1 MSNLIHSLP
10 VVILG
15 DRQCRQLNEQI
26 FSSFVVL

>member
-1 MSNLIHSLP
+1 MSNLTHSLP